1 MAKKTGRRSNGEGTV
16 YYDEPRKRWVAEL
29 VWFDKAGKKH
39 TKKFSAQ
46 KQLVVKTKLNDYK
59 RQLLLNEGNVDEANP
74 TFEEFS
80 RIWIENKKKDQVK
93 ATSFMRK
100 ECTLKNQVYPFIGTI
115 PVSEVSSDDIEKM
128 IRKLNSD
135 GLSFSTIKKAYE
147 AVSGC
152 YRYYR
157 EKTKKSTN
165 PCEGVSL
172 PVQKKKA
179 EADIVYFEADK
190 RKKIREEAL
199 RKYKNGTYVYRLGW
213 AFIALMYT
221 GMRLGELMALTWEDI
236 DFDHR
241 LITISKNLVYA
252 EKDGKRCIL
261 IQDSTKTTDF
271 AGRVLPM
278 TQNAAEAFR
287 ELKKVTGAFPTVIAS
302 KNGKPLYP
310 WNLERPFQSIL
321 EHAGI
326 KTPKGTGPHALR
338 HTFASMLFE
347 NGCAVKVVSE
357 LLGHK
362 DTKITENTYIH
373 LIQKQKMKAIQD
385 IDRFCS

>member
-1 MAKKTGRRSNGEGTV
+1 
-16 YYDEPRKRWVAEL
+16 
-29 VWFDKAGKKH
+29 
-39 TKKFSAQ
+39 
-46 KQLVVKTKLNDYK
+46 
-59 RQLLLNEGNVDEANP
+59 
-74 TFEEFS
+74 
-80 RIWIENKKKDQVK
+80 
-93 ATSFMRK
+93 
-100 ECTLKNQVYPFIGTI
+100 
-115 PVSEVSSDDIEKM
+115 
-128 IRKLNSD
+128 
-135 GLSFSTIKKAYE
+135 
-147 AVSGC
+147 
-152 YRYYR
+152 
-157 EKTKKSTN
+157 
-165 PCEGVSL
+165 
-172 PVQKKKA
+172 
-179 EADIVYFEADK
+179 
-190 RKKIREEAL
+190 
-199 RKYKNGTYVYRLGW
+199 
-213 AFIALMYT
+213 
-221 GMRLGELMALTWEDI
+221 
-236 DFDHR
+236 
-241 LITISKNLVYA
+241 
-252 EKDGKRCIL
+252 
-261 IQDSTKTTDF
+261 
-271 AGRVLPM
+271 M